1 MKFAFLLLA
10 LCGAADAYVLGAAT
24 PRGALTTFRG
34 AIATPQVAAPT
45 PRTPAVLLQESNSL
59 NPIALGTV
67 GVGSLG
73 IFFAAYCTSTGSPP
87 TGLLVAVLSLGLM
100 YAGAGASESSD

>member
-1 MKFAFLLLA
+1 MKFGLFLLA
-10 LCGAADAYVLGAAT
+10 LCGAADAYTLGAAT

-34 AIATPQVAAPT
+34 AIATPQVVAPT
-45 PRTPAVLLQESNSL
+45 PRVPAVLLQEKSL

-87 TGLLVAVLSLGLM
+87 TGLLVAVISLALM
-100 YAGAGASESSD
+100 YGGATVSESD